1 MDAALDPRYVD
12 LIFDHIP
19 HGIFTVDAG
28 RRITAFNPTAEQITG
43 FRQEEVI
50 GQECWRVFR
59 SSHCERRCFLQ
70 RSMDVGEAH
79 RDREVEIVRRDG
91 QRLAVAVSTAALS
104 DGSHILGG
112 VEMFRDLSEVRA
124 LRQRLAGTYH
134 TGDII
139 SKSAAMRP
147 VRELVPLLARSDSSV
162 LIQGETGT
170 GKELVARA
178 IHSLGPRAK
187 HAFVAVNCGAIPE
200 TLVESEL
207 FGHVRGAFTGAH
219 SDRVGRFAMAQGGTL
234 LLDEIGD
241 VAPSVQ
247 VKLLRV
253 LQERQFTPVGSSRS
267 VTADVRVIA
276 ATNRDLA
283 AEAARG
289 RFRRDLLYR
298 LDVVTLTLPPLR
310 DRPEDIPLLVDHF
323 VSRFNALQRRGIL
336 GVSGSAMARL
346 MAYRFPGNVRELE
359 NIIEHAF
366 VVCEGDVIR
375 ASDLPP
381 SVHGGATAVL
391 PSPLEV
397 PRPPADAAALGPLES
412 AEAAAIRQALN
423 AHGGSRADAAQ
434 ALGIS
439 RSTLW
444 RKMRRFGISDPAW
457 GDG

>member
-1 MDAALDPRYVD
+1 MRATLDPRYVG

-19 HGIFTVDAG
+19 HGIFTVDAE
-28 RRITAFNPTAEQITG
+28 RRITSFNPTAEQITG
-43 FRQEEVI
+43 YRQEDVI
-50 GQECWRVFR
+50 GRSCWQVFR
-59 SSHCERRCFLQ
+59 SSHCERQCFLQ
-70 RSMDVGEAH
+70 RSMEAGESH
-79 RDREVEIVRRDG
+79 RDRQVEIVRRDG
-91 QRLAVAVSTAALS
+91 HHLAVAVSTAALS
-104 DGSHILGG
+104 DGEHILGG
-112 VEMFRDLSEVRA
+112 VEMFRDLSEVQA
-124 LRQRLAGTYH
+124 LRQRLAGTYT

-219 SDRVGRFAMAQGGTL
+219 SDRVGRFALAQGGTL

-253 LQERQFTPVGSSRS
+253 LQERRFTPVGSSRPIE
-267 VTADVRVIA
+267 ADVRVIA

-283 AEAARG
+283 ADAAQG

-298 LDVVTLTLPPLR
+298 LDVVTVTLPPLR
-310 DRPEDIPLLVDHF
+310 ERVEDIPLLVDHF
-323 VSRFNALQRRGIL
+323 VSRFNALQGRGIA
-336 GVSGSAMARL
+336 GVTGSAMARL

-359 NIIEHAF
+359 NVIEHAF
-366 VVCEGDVIR
+366 VVCEGDVITD
-375 ASDLPP
+375 SDLPP
-381 SVHGGATAVL
+381 AVRGAAPKPVSPLVL
-391 PSPLEV
+391 PSRADEA
-397 PRPPADAAALGPLES
+397 PRLNPLES
-412 AEAAAIRQALN
+412 AEAATIRDALG
-423 AHGGSRADAAQ
+423 AHGGNRALAAK

-444 RKMRRFGISDPAW
+444 RKMRRFGIEDPKWAR
-457 GDG
+457 G

>member
-1 MDAALDPRYVD
+1 MKRSLDPRYLNLV
-12 LIFDHIP
+12 FDHIP
-19 HGIFTVDAG
+19 HGIFTVDAA
-28 RRITAFNPTAEQITG
+28 RRITSFNPTAELVTG
-43 FRQEEVI
+43 FRQEDVI
-50 GQECWRVFR
+50 GQQCWKVFR
-59 SSHCERRCFLQ
+59 ASHCERQCFLQ
-70 RSMDVGEAH
+70 RSMEGGESH

-91 QRLAVAVSTAALS
+91 TRLAVAVSTAALS
-104 DGSHILGG
+104 DGRQILGG

-124 LRQRLAGTYH
+124 LRQRLAGTYT

-147 VRELVPLLARSDSSV
+147 IRDLVPLLARSDSSV
-162 LIQGETGT
+162 LVQGETGT

-178 IHSLGPRAK
+178 IHALGPRSGRP
-187 HAFVAVNCGAIPE
+187 FVAVNCGAIPE
-200 TLVESEL
+200 SLVESEL

-219 SDRVGRFAMAQGGTL
+219 ADRVGRFAMAQGGTL

-253 LQERQFTPVGSSRS
+253 LQERQFTPVGGTQSIK
-267 VTADVRVIA
+267 ADVRVIA

-298 LDVVTLTLPPLR
+298 LDVVSLTIPPLR
-310 DRPEDIPLLVDHF
+310 DRADDIPLLVDHF
-323 VSRFNALQRRGIL
+323 VARFNALQARNIS
-336 GVSGSAMARL
+336 GVTGGAMGRL
-346 MAYRFPGNVRELE
+346 MAHGFPGNVRELE

-366 VVCEGDVIR
+366 VVCEGDLITL
-375 ASDLPP
+375 ADLPTTL
-381 SVHGGATAVL
+381 GASL
-391 PSPLEV
+391 PVAPAPTSP
-397 PRPPADAAALGPLES
+397 AAAFGPLES
-412 AEAAAIRQALN
+412 AEAAAIRDALGRR
-423 AHGGSRADAAQ
+423 GGSRALAAE

-444 RKMRRFGISDPAW
+444 RKMKRLGIDDPGW
-457 GDG
+457 S